1 MKKRFLTIAIAAGLA
16 ASSFTAN
23 AGDATL
29 YGRLHISLDQIE
41 RAGATI
47 KQGDELDF
55 SDRKSALGVKGSED
69 LGDGMKAFY
78 KLEFSVNPAG
88 EGSIGTRDRY
98 VGLKGGMGTVKFG
111 TVTTNYK
118 KTSAQIDPFWHTAA
132 MGQSL
137 NMASTLAGSNGSAG
151 GRMTNAL
158 QYHSPKM
165 GGMQMIVNTSLDGSG
180 DKNTGIGFRFG
191 NKQLKAFVD
200 YMKIE
205 NNDTSKTYN
214 VGENA
219 LKVGAT
225 YKMGATKIGF
235 QHEMA
240 EDLTNYDYTM
250 LSVTQKLNDN
260 DSILFSYGQREH
272 ATTATSDSNAM
283 ALGYKH
289 NLSKRTSLYAAVVDR
304 SADTASDSVSGTTG
318 LLNGNVDVTGFT
330 LGMRLTF

>member
-16 ASSFTAN
+16 ASFTAN

-29 YGRLHISLDQIE
+29 YGRLHISLDKVE
-41 RAGATI
+41 SDNGAT
-47 KQGDELDF
+47 KSGDEFDF
-55 SDRKSALGVKGSED
+55 ADRKSALGVKGSED
-69 LGDGMKAFY
+69 LGDGMKAFF
-78 KLEFSVNPAG
+78 KLEFSVDPSGKANPAA
-88 EGSIGTRDRY
+88 GTRDRY

-151 GRMTNAL
+151 GRMTDAL

-165 GGMQMIVNTSLDGSG
+165 GGMQMVLNTSLDGTG

-205 NNDTSKTYN
+205 VNDTTKTYN

-219 LKVGAT
+219 IKVGAT

-240 EDLTNYDYTM
+240 EDLTNFDYTM
-250 LSVTQKLNDN
+250 LTVTQKLNNN
-260 DSILFSYGQREH
+260 DSILFSYGQRAH
-272 ATTATSDSNAM
+272 ITTATSDSSAF

-289 NLSKRTSLYAAVVDR
+289 SLSKRTSLYAAWLNR
-304 SADTASDSVSGTTG
+304 SADTASATNLDKSGLTM
-318 LLNGNVDVTGFT
+318 
-330 LGMRLTF
+330 GMRLTF

>member
-16 ASSFTAN
+16 ASFTAN
-23 AGDATL
+23 ADATL
-29 YGRLHISLDQIE
+29 YGRLHISLDKLE
-41 RAGATI
+41 VDNGAAKT
-47 KQGDELDF
+47 GDEFDF
-55 SDRKSALGVKGSED
+55 ADRKSALGVKGSED

-78 KLEFSVNPAG
+78 KLEFSVDPSG
-88 EGSIGTRDRY
+88 VKDIGTRDRY

-118 KTSAQIDPFWHTAA
+118 KTSAQVDPFWHTAA

-137 NMASTLAGSNGSAG
+137 NMASSLAGSNASAG

-165 GGMQMIVNTSLDGSG
+165 GGMQMVVNTSLDGSG

-205 NNDTSKTYN
+205 NDDVGSYTE
-214 VGENA
+214 GENA

-240 EDLTNYDYTM
+240 EDLTGFDYTM
-250 LSVTQKLNDN
+250 LSVAHSLNSN
-260 DSILFSYGQREH
+260 DSILFSYGQRAHE
-272 ATTATSDSNAM
+272 TTETSDSSAF
-283 ALGYKH
+283 ALGYAH
-289 NLSKRTSLYAAVVDR
+289 SLSKRTSLYAAVADR
-304 SADTASDSVSGTTG
+304 SADTASATNLDISG
-318 LLNGNVDVTGFT
+318 FS